1 MVDLGSGGAGPAG
14 ISTVEQLAALAAGS
28 QQATDLVA
36 RFLAELDPVEAACLA
51 YDWTFFRRPKQTP
64 PPGDW
69 RTWGHI
75 GGRGAGKTISNG
87 QFVVDEM
94 TSGRAMRVALIAQTA
109 DKAEEVLVLGESGLV
124 ALSPPWCKAS
134 YERGRVV
141 MPNGAQAFIYT
152 PERPKD
158 IFGPEHH
165 LAWATE
171 LHAWPAS
178 TMELAWA
185 NLRMGVRLGYGRIV
199 WDTNPAKRNPII
211 VELLEEFRHDP
222 ASYPVVIHS
231 AVENK
236 HNMTRG
242 EVDRWIRKYGHTARG
257 RAMIYGIQSDDDDG
271 ALWQQAWIDAHRRPA
286 PETLR
291 RRVLTCDPA
300 ISSRAGTD
308 ATGISDVGLG
318 LDDQVFVFADLSAHL
333 KWETWGEL
341 VVKRY
346 LAQRCDCIVIERNR
360 GGDACVANIRACAA
374 KIAAATGTTLD
385 VVVVAADA
393 KTRHV
398 PGTIYVKEVIGRQS
412 KGTRAEPV
420 ASHYEAGRVSH
431 VEGATL
437 RDLEDLLT
445 TWVPDEKGESPNA
458 LDALVYGVVEV
469 AGLTRE
475 SVPDGGAAIQAAV
488 KMQEIVK
495 AAPRQGSGNIAVLLG
510 GGRGRERI

>member
-1 MVDLGSGGAGPAG
+1 MVDLGPTCGL
-14 ISTVEQLAALAAGS
+14 STVEQLAALAAGS

-51 YDWTFFRRPKQTP
+51 YDWSFFRRPKQVP
-64 PPGDW
+64 PEGEW

-75 GGRGAGKTISNG
+75 GGRGAGKTLSNAH
-87 QFVVDEM
+87 FVVGEM
-94 TSGRAMRVALIAQTA
+94 VAGRAMRVALIAQTA
-109 DKAEEVLVLGESGLV
+109 DKAEEVLVLGESGIV
-124 ALSPPWCKAS
+124 SLSPPWCKARF
-134 YERGRVV
+134 EKGRVV

-152 PERPKD
+152 PMCPGD

-171 LHAWPAS
+171 IHAWPRS
-178 TMELAWA
+178 TMELAWF

-199 WDTNPAKRNPII
+199 WDTNPAKRNPILVDLQNDFKRDPVEHPI
-211 VELLEEFRHDP
+211 V
-222 ASYPVVIHS
+222 VHS

-242 EVDRWIRKYGHTARG
+242 EVDRWIRAYGHTARG
-257 RAMIYGIQSDDDDG
+257 RAMIYGIESDEDDG
-271 ALWQQAWIDAHRRPA
+271 ALWQQTWIDAHRRHA

-291 RRVLTCDPA
+291 RRVIAVDPA

-308 ATGISDVGLG
+308 ATGVSDVGLG

-346 LAQRCDCIVIERNR
+346 LAQRCDCVVIERNR

-431 VEGATL
+431 VEGAAL